1 MRSNSRVKVITSCDD
16 GDDCK
21 KHITS
26 GNLENVALANTANF
40 LMAKRNIKLCSLVY
54 YFFFCEHYLIENNFD
69 SSTIMFS
76 AHEDKRMDRW
86 SFVFRQ
92 IGGLLA
98 MYSLQSPAAGPVNFQ
113 SRDGHAIA
121 FDVILDTE
129 ILSDTEK

>member
-54 YFFFCEHYLIENNFD
+54 YFFFVSITLLKTILIVQH
-69 SSTIMFS
+69 STIMFS
-76 AHEDKRMDRW
+76 AHEDKRMDSW
-86 SFVFRQ
+86 SFVFGQ

-98 MYSLQSPAAGPVNFQ
+98 MYSLQSPAAGPVTF
-113 SRDGHAIA
+113 
-121 FDVILDTE
+121 
-129 ILSDTEK
+129 